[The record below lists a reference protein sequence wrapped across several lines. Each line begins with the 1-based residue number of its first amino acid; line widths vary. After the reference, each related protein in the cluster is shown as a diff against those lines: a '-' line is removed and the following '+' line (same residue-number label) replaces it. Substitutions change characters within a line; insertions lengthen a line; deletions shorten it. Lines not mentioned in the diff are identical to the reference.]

1 MTDEIT
7 TGDEWKE
14 TPGMGRA
21 VAMGG
26 LVGAVLAFIATTVGM
41 IGAGAETGAA
51 VGLGLFIAFW
61 GGLGF
66 GTMVGGVTWVSQHE
80 EH

>member
-1 MTDEIT
+1 MVEPAEI
-7 TGDEWKE
+7 GFVSGRDRLGHEVRGQ
-14 TPGMGRA
+14 PGQRCDPG
-21 VAMGG
+21 VCGG
-26 LVGAVLAFIATTVGM
+26 IRLLVGGS
-41 IGAGAETGAA
+41 GAGAA